1 MGIGHAIMVYSLG
14 MLLPVARCLVQ
25 ASQLV
30 TCIVCIDCL
39 CVLICSTGDVLCCEL
54 CMIEHI

>member
-1 MGIGHAIMVYSLG
+1 

-39 CVLICSTGDVLCCEL
+39 CIMICSTGDVLCCEL